1 MARPASSTRFNE
13 VSSEVYKDYTLHLA
27 YDLAQTKQTDAFAD
41 QCDAVSRRMGF
52 MPLPLGVVMIRVV
65 STSFKTN
72 SRGAPVLILLAY
84 LALLTF
90 RMLGSVVILG
100 KACDLIDQHKSRR
113 NSQKQQSNESQ
124 ETKLPT
130 AAPILTQPQAQQQP
144 VLLRP
149 LYHRPPPNKPS
160 KFQPEQALL
169 VSNAMAMK
177 TKEQASQE
185 LKQASVAL
193 EAKIQTMFGAGNSSN
208 GGGARRD
215 SDATLQQVAEALNGG
230 AGGILADTAASAET
244 GDRLVSISQTS
255 QQLAPFS
262 TKLNSRPVVAA
273 AAAAPHRSTQ
283 AGSSLCEEEADRMI
297 EESSDVVHCE
307 PDTWSQRRTQLL
319 AARQSSTDR
328 SGHYVA
334 QFFLFTYC
342 NK

>member
-1 MARPASSTRFNE
+1 M
-13 VSSEVYKDYTLHLA
+13 SSEVYKDYTLHLA

-124 ETKLPT
+124 EPKLPT
-130 AAPILTQPQAQQQP
+130 AAPILNQPQATQQQP

-160 KFQPEQALL
+160 KFLPEQALL
-169 VSNAMAMK
+169 VTNAMAMK

-193 EAKIQTMFGAGNSSN
+193 EAKIQTMFGAGNNSN
-208 GGGARRD
+208 GGGGARRD
-215 SDATLQQVAEALNGG
+215 SDATLQQVAEALNGD
-230 AGGILADTAASAET
+230 AGGIMPDTAASAET

-262 TKLNSRPVVAA
+262 TKLNSRPVAA
-273 AAAAPHRSTQ
+273 TAAAAPQTSSQ
-283 AGSSLCEEEADRMI
+283 PGSSLCEEEADRMI
-297 EESSDVVHCE
+297 EESSDVVHCV

-328 SGHYVA
+328 SGH
-334 QFFLFTYC
+334 
-342 NK
+342 

>member
-1 MARPASSTRFNE
+1 MARPAYFTRFNE

-130 AAPILTQPQAQQQP
+130 AAAPILTQPQAQQQP

-169 VSNAMAMK
+169 VTNAMAMK

-193 EAKIQTMFGAGNSSN
+193 EAKIQTMFGAGNNSN

-230 AGGILADTAASAET
+230 AGGIVADTAASAET

-262 TKLNSRPVVAA
+262 TKLNSRPV
-273 AAAAPHRSTQ
+273 AAAAPHPSSQ
-283 AGSSLCEEEADRMI
+283 PGSSLCEEEADRMI

-328 SGHYVA
+328 SDH
-334 QFFLFTYC
+334 
-342 NK
+342 